1 MLEFIIRTFLRR
13 EFYHFAAL
21 NLDPE
26 HLGPGVPD
34 FIEGHLS
41 PWHHVGILEVEG
53 EPVGVLRL

>member
-13 EFYHFAAL
+13 EFYHCATL

-41 PWHHVGILEVEG
+41 PWQHVGILEVEG
-53 EPVGVLRL
+53 EAVGVLRL